1 MLRLPLQLGDIGG
14 CLKAAQ
20 SLVDSATEDAKQVA
34 EEVDAKET
42 EELRAALGAAA
53 GAGSRM
59 PRGTAGIMKDLAD
72 RQKRRSTRTQRDTL
86 DLALTDLAG
95 FYRDVLAVQFGTS
108 VPIANADLRD
118 SVHRTAA
125 AGRPENTLRRIE
137 AILACREALDANVAP
152 LLAVEAMTM
161 ALRAG

>member
-1 MLRLPLQLGDIGG
+1 VPLRVGDVGG

-20 SLVDSATEDAKQVA
+20 ELVDSASEDAKQVA
-34 EEVDAKET
+34 DEVDTKET
-42 EELRAALGAAA
+42 EELRAALGAGA

-59 PRGTAGIMKDLAD
+59 PRGTAGVMKDLAD

-95 FYRDVLAVQFGTS
+95 FYRDVLALQIGTR
-108 VPIANADLRD
+108 VALANIDTRHAIERIA
-118 SVHRTAA
+118 S
-125 AGRPENTLRRIE
+125 GSRPENTLRRIE
-137 AILACREALDANVAP
+137 AVLACRQALDRNVAP
-152 LLAVEAMTM
+152 LLAVEAMTL